1 MKVEY
6 NTSPRRGYGCRLH
19 FHVKGKE
26 AKKYTI
32 DNVFYW
38 VGNNM
43 KKHKKYGIYV
53 SANEKHVL
61 LSKWKTL
68 FGGMI
73 MICLGIFVFIYFSHL

>member
-1 MKVEY
+1 
-6 NTSPRRGYGCRLH
+6 
-19 FHVKGKE
+19 
-26 AKKYTI
+26 
-32 DNVFYW
+32 
-38 VGNNM
+38 M